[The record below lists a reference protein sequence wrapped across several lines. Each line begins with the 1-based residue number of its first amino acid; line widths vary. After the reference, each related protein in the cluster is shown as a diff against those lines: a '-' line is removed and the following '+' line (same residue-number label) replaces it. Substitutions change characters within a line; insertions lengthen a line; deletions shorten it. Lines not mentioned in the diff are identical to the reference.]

1 MNANGGVRSN
11 YIEEKYVPLL
21 TNIC

>member
-1 MNANGGVRSN
+1 MNASGGVRSN
-11 YIEEKYVPLL
+11 YIEEKYVRLL

>member
-11 YIEEKYVPLL
+11 YIEEKYVRLL